1 MSRRQRRTAP
11 HSWDGGGIRGRAISP
26 GASYDRERSGA
37 GSASLFRSFASS
49 VSELE
54 STATLGAA
62 APEEEEAGEG
72 AAGGDGDVVRELIQ
86 ELKDTQQM
94 VQQMEQRMEEQDEDE
109 APPTSSG
116 VTPLTGQRPHIVQA
130 RSRLQHRYTATSPAR

>member
-37 GSASLFRSFASS
+37 GSDSLFRSFASS

-72 AAGGDGDVVRELIQ
+72 ALSAAVSKKLAEDGKEG
-86 ELKDTQQM
+86 
-94 VQQMEQRMEEQDEDE
+94 
-109 APPTSSG
+109 PSS
-116 VTPLTGQRPHIVQA
+116 A
-130 RSRLQHRYTATSPAR
+130 KESK